1 MRVGSERRM
10 RVLGIL
16 RQIDDLWRDVDDL
29 VIEVQEYRDKAVNT
43 AARPTDSM
51 RVRERADAAR
61 LNVVEQYIQAETEK
75 LAAKQEQLQERIN
88 WLRGYLDKM
97 DRIERNV
104 LSQRYI
110 MHRHPKA
117 IAEALG
123 YSESHVYKLIASAEK
138 SLAALA
144 KDDSK

>member
-1 MRVGSERRM
+1 M
-10 RVLGIL
+10 LGIL
-16 RQIDDLWRDVDDL
+16 RQIDDLWHDVDDL

-75 LAAKQEQLQERIN
+75 LTAKQEQLQECIN

-117 IAEALG
+117 IAEVLG

-144 KDDSK
+144 QDDSK

>member
-1 MRVGSERRM
+1 MF
-10 RVLGIL
+10 GIL
-16 RQIDDLWRDVDDL
+16 QQIDDLWRDVDDL

-88 WLRGYLDKM
+88 WLRGFLDKM
-97 DRIERNV
+97 DWIERNV

-138 SLAALA
+138 SLAILV
-144 KDDSK
+144 KDDNE

>member
-1 MRVGSERRM
+1 MF
-10 RVLGIL
+10 GIL
-16 RQIDDLWRDVDDL
+16 QQIDDLWRDVDDL

-75 LAAKQEQLQERIN
+75 LADKQERIN
-88 WLRGYLDKM
+88 WLRGFLDKM

-138 SLAALA
+138 SLAAMA

>member
-1 MRVGSERRM
+1 M
-10 RVLGIL
+10 LGIL

>member
-1 MRVGSERRM
+1 MF
-10 RVLGIL
+10 GIL
-16 RQIDDLWRDVDDL
+16 QQIDDLWRDVDDL

>member
-1 MRVGSERRM
+1 MMRVI
-10 RVLGIL
+10 GIL
-16 RQIDDLWRDVDDL
+16 QQIDDLWRDVDDL

-51 RVRERADAAR
+51 RIRERADAAR

-123 YSESHVYKLIASAEK
+123 YSESHVYKIIASAEK

>member
-1 MRVGSERRM
+1 MI
-10 RVLGIL
+10 GIL
-16 RQIDDLWRDVDDL
+16 RQIDDLWHDVDDL

-88 WLRGYLDKM
+88 WVRGYLDKM

>member
-1 MRVGSERRM
+1 ME
-10 RVLGIL
+10 IL
-16 RQIDDLWRDVDDL
+16 RQIDDLWHDVDDL

-51 RVRERADAAR
+51 RIRERADAAR

-75 LAAKQEQLQERIN
+75 LAKKQEQLQERIN

-138 SLAALA
+138 SLVALA

>member
-1 MRVGSERRM
+1 M
-10 RVLGIL
+10 
-16 RQIDDLWRDVDDL
+16 
-29 VIEVQEYRDKAVNT
+29 
-43 AARPTDSM
+43 
-51 RVRERADAAR
+51 
-61 LNVVEQYIQAETEK
+61 VEQYIQAETEK

-144 KDDSK
+144 KDDSE

>member
-1 MRVGSERRM
+1 MI
-10 RVLGIL
+10 GIL
-16 RQIDDLWRDVDDL
+16 RQIDDLWHDVDDL

-75 LAAKQEQLQERIN
+75 LADKQEQLQERIN
-88 WLRGYLDKM
+88 WLRGFLDKM

>member
-1 MRVGSERRM
+1 M
-10 RVLGIL
+10 LGIL

-51 RVRERADAAR
+51 RVRERADAVR

>member
-1 MRVGSERRM
+1 MVE
-10 RVLGIL
+10 IL
-16 RQIDDLWRDVDDL
+16 RQIDDLWHDVDDL

-75 LAAKQEQLQERIN
+75 LAKKQEQLQERIN

-138 SLAALA
+138 SLAAMA

>member
-1 MRVGSERRM
+1 MI
-10 RVLGIL
+10 GIL

>member
-1 MRVGSERRM
+1 MVE
-10 RVLGIL
+10 IL
-16 RQIDDLWRDVDDL
+16 RRIDDLWHDVDDL

-75 LAAKQEQLQERIN
+75 LAAKQKQLQERIN

-138 SLAALA
+138 SLAILV
-144 KDDSK
+144 KDDNE

>member
-1 MRVGSERRM
+1 MMRVI
-10 RVLGIL
+10 GIL
-16 RQIDDLWRDVDDL
+16 QQIDDLWRDVDDL

-75 LAAKQEQLQERIN
+75 LAAKQERLQERIN

>member
-1 MRVGSERRM
+1 M
-10 RVLGIL
+10 LGIL
-16 RQIDDLWRDVDDL
+16 RQIDDLWHDVDDL

-97 DRIERNV
+97 DRTERNV

-123 YSESHVYKLIASAEK
+123 YSESHVYRLIASAEK
-138 SLAALA
+138 SLAAMA
-144 KDDSK
+144 KDDSE

>member
-1 MRVGSERRM
+1 MVE
-10 RVLGIL
+10 IL
-16 RQIDDLWRDVDDL
+16 RQIDDLWHDVDDL

-88 WLRGYLDKM
+88 WLRGFLDKM

>member
-1 MRVGSERRM
+1 M
-10 RVLGIL
+10 LGIL

-138 SLAALA
+138 SLVALA

>member
-1 MRVGSERRM
+1 M
-10 RVLGIL
+10 LGIL

-117 IAEALG
+117 IA
-123 YSESHVYKLIASAEK
+123 
-138 SLAALA
+138 
-144 KDDSK
+144 

>member
-1 MRVGSERRM
+1 MMRVI
-10 RVLGIL
+10 GIL
-16 RQIDDLWRDVDDL
+16 QQIDDLWRDVDDL

-51 RVRERADAAR
+51 RIRERADAAR

-75 LAAKQEQLQERIN
+75 LADKQEQLQERIN

-144 KDDSK
+144 KDDIK

>member
-1 MRVGSERRM
+1 MI
-10 RVLGIL
+10 GIL
-16 RQIDDLWRDVDDL
+16 RQIDDLWHDVDDL
-29 VIEVQEYRDKAVNT
+29 VVEVQEYRDKAVNT

>member
-1 MRVGSERRM
+1 MVE
-10 RVLGIL
+10 IL
-16 RQIDDLWRDVDDL
+16 RQIDDLWHDVDDL

-51 RVRERADAAR
+51 RIRERADAAR

-75 LAAKQEQLQERIN
+75 LAKKQEQLQERIN

-138 SLAALA
+138 SLVALA

>member
-1 MRVGSERRM
+1 M
-10 RVLGIL
+10 LGIL
-16 RQIDDLWRDVDDL
+16 QQIDDLWRDVDDL

>member
-1 MRVGSERRM
+1 MMRVI
-10 RVLGIL
+10 GIL
-16 RQIDDLWRDVDDL
+16 QQIDDLWRDVDDL

-75 LAAKQEQLQERIN
+75 LAKKQEQLQERIN

-97 DRIERNV
+97 DRIERSV

-144 KDDSK
+144 KDDIK

>member
-1 MRVGSERRM
+1 MRVGSERMM
-10 RVLGIL
+10 RVIGIL
-16 RQIDDLWRDVDDL
+16 QQIDDLWRDVDDL

-51 RVRERADAAR
+51 RIRERADAAR

-123 YSESHVYKLIASAEK
+123 YSESHVYKIIASAEK

>member
-1 MRVGSERRM
+1 MF
-10 RVLGIL
+10 GIL
-16 RQIDDLWRDVDDL
+16 QQIDDLWRDVDDL

-88 WLRGYLDKM
+88 WLRGFLDKM

-138 SLAALA
+138 SLAILV
-144 KDDSK
+144 KDDNE

>member
-1 MRVGSERRM
+1 M
-10 RVLGIL
+10 LGIL

-144 KDDSK
+144 KDDSE

>member
-1 MRVGSERRM
+1 M
-10 RVLGIL
+10 LGIL
-16 RQIDDLWRDVDDL
+16 RQIDDLWHDVDDL

-88 WLRGYLDKM
+88 WLRRYLDKM

-123 YSESHVYKLIASAEK
+123 YSESYVYKLIASAEK

>member
-1 MRVGSERRM
+1 M
-10 RVLGIL
+10 LGIL
-16 RQIDDLWRDVDDL
+16 RQIDDLWHDIDDL

-75 LAAKQEQLQERIN
+75 LATKQEQLQERIN

-97 DRIERNV
+97 ERIERNV

-138 SLAALA
+138 SLAVLA
-144 KDDSK
+144 KDDSE

>member
-1 MRVGSERRM
+1 MF
-10 RVLGIL
+10 GIL
-16 RQIDDLWRDVDDL
+16 QQIDDLWRDVDDL

-61 LNVVEQYIQAETEK
+61 LNVVEQYIQTETEK

-88 WLRGYLDKM
+88 WLRGFLDKM

-138 SLAALA
+138 SLAILV
-144 KDDSK
+144 KDDNE

>member
-1 MRVGSERRM
+1 MVE
-10 RVLGIL
+10 IL
-16 RQIDDLWRDVDDL
+16 RQIDDLWHDVDDL

-51 RVRERADAAR
+51 RIRERADAAR

-75 LAAKQEQLQERIN
+75 LAKKQEQLQERIN

>member
-1 MRVGSERRM
+1 M
-10 RVLGIL
+10 LGIL

-75 LAAKQEQLQERIN
+75 LTAKQEQLQERIN

>member
-1 MRVGSERRM
+1 MI
-10 RVLGIL
+10 GIL
-16 RQIDDLWRDVDDL
+16 RQIDDLWHDVDDL

>member
-1 MRVGSERRM
+1 MI
-10 RVLGIL
+10 GIL
-16 RQIDDLWRDVDDL
+16 RQIDDLWHDVDDL

-123 YSESHVYKLIASAEK
+123 YSESHMYKLIASAEK

>member
-1 MRVGSERRM
+1 M
-10 RVLGIL
+10 LGIL
-16 RQIDDLWRDVDDL
+16 RQIDDLWRDVDNL

-144 KDDSK
+144 KDDSE

>member
-1 MRVGSERRM
+1 M
-10 RVLGIL
+10 LGIL

-104 LSQRYI
+104 LSIRYI

-123 YSESHVYKLIASAEK
+123 YSESHVHKLIASAEK

>member
-1 MRVGSERRM
+1 ME
-10 RVLGIL
+10 IL
-16 RQIDDLWRDVDDL
+16 RRIDDLWHDVDDL

-75 LAAKQEQLQERIN
+75 LAAKQKQLQERIN

-138 SLAALA
+138 SLAILV
-144 KDDSK
+144 KDDNE

>member
-1 MRVGSERRM
+1 MI
-10 RVLGIL
+10 GIL
-16 RQIDDLWRDVDDL
+16 QQIDDLWRDVDDL